1 MALSKLGAR
10 LGRKVLPLEA
20 NSGVISFPI
29 EGPATLSSNKA
40 CKQVLTPRVQEP
52 ERSGSRGRKGVVGPY
67 GPPPLTLLF
76 GWAGSTDRNLLK
88 YSDIY
93 LKQGCTT
100 AHMTL
105 PTSHIFRVT
114 EEVPEVMSEVVDQLE
129 EVGIRERPLLV
140 HCLSDTGIMCYQ
152 GLQLATRGKLDVRG
166 VVWDSC
172 PGPRPEITVPRVAAL
187 LAVNWYC
194 ARKDGLNS
202 ADAAMSSYRLLIDRG
217 WPNLIRR
224 MQGKQLELSVIQGV
238 WSGHFGRDHFQ
249 LHKEVEELFLYSNS
263 DYYLPQKYLE
273 SEVLQRRRKEGA
285 RFSATR
291 FSGSA
296 HVQHLRKHPK
306 KYEAAV
312 VEFLKR
318 TMSVVEEEEEVETRL
333 SQNRRSKPS
342 LRFPQLSGSFGI

>member
-1 MALSKLGAR
+1 MAVSKLAAR
-10 LGRKVLPLEA
+10 LGRKVLPLEST
-20 NSGVISFPI
+20 SGPISFPV
-29 EGPATLSSNKA
+29 EGPKLSNKA
-40 CKQVLTPRVQEP
+40 FTSVLTPRVQEP
-52 ERSGSRGRKGVVGPY
+52 EKKREQRGAVGPY

-76 GWAGSTDRNLLK
+76 GWAGSNDKNLAK
-88 YSDIY
+88 YSKIY
-93 LKQGCTT
+93 LNQGCTT

-202 ADAAMSSYRLLIDRG
+202 TDAAVSSYRLLIDRG
-217 WPNLIRR
+217 WPNLVRR
-224 MQGKQLELSVIQGV
+224 LQGKQLELSVIQGV
-238 WSGHFGRDHFQ
+238 WAGHFGRDHFQ
-249 LHKEVEELFLYSNS
+249 LHKEVAELFLFSNT

-273 SEVLQRRRKEGA
+273 SEVLEKRRREGA

-296 HVQHLRKHPK
+296 HVQHLRKHPA

-312 VEFLKR
+312 VDFLKR
-318 TMSVVEEEEEVETRL
+318 TMSTIEEEEEVEEEVTRL
-333 SQNRRSKPS
+333 SSRGSKPS
-342 LRFPQLSGSFGI
+342 LRFPQLTGSFGM